1 MDEKPKTAQDYN
13 PEFNEIIYSTCL
25 YLATIL
31 GDLINDI
38 VIVGGL
44 VPYLMIKQDEIS
56 NDEKYVGTMDL
67 DLGLSQKLL
76 DKNRYKEI
84 SKRLHEASFKPDK
97 NRNGN
102 ETYQR
107 WRIDKPEEV
116 TIDFL
121 IAPSRDSD
129 ISGKLK
135 HLEHDFAAVITS
147 GLSLA
152 FKNKMKIELNGKTIM
167 GEKAERAVY
176 ICGPGAYLVL
186 KALSFNNRGV
196 NKDAY
201 DLYYIIKNFE
211 GGSEAIADEIRY
223 LLEFS
228 ETKIALE
235 IIKRDFDQ
243 IDSIGPI
250 RVAKFLTGN
259 NNDDIQADVV
269 ALIRELLG
277 FIK

>member
-1 MDEKPKTAQDYN
+1 MDEKPKTAQDYK
-13 PEFNEIIYSTCL
+13 PEFNKIIYSTCL

-44 VPYLMIKQDEIS
+44 VPYLMIKQEGIS

-67 DLGLSQKLL
+67 DLGLSLKLL
-76 DKNRYKEI
+76 DKNHYKEI

-97 NRNGN
+97 NLNGN

-107 WRIDKPEEV
+107 WRIDKPKKI

-121 IAPSRDSD
+121 IAPSSSTD

-135 HLEHDFAAVITS
+135 HLEKDFAAIITS

-152 FKNKMKIELNGKTIM
+152 FKNKIKVKLNGVTIM
-167 GEKAERAVY
+167 GEKAKRYIY

-186 KALSFNNRGV
+186 KALAFNNRGV
-196 NKDAY
+196 SKDAY

-211 GGSEAIADEIRY
+211 GGSEAIAKKIKS

-228 ETKIALE
+228 VTKTALE

-269 ALIRELLG
+269 ALVRELLG
-277 FIK
+277 FTK